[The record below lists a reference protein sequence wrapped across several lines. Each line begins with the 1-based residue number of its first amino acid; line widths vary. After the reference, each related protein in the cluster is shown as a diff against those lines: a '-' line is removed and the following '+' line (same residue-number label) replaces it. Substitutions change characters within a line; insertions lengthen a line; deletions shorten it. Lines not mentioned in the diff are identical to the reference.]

1 MHIEDINRL
10 KAHDKDEQQQIE
22 AEQSTLLK
30 EVNEL
35 IRRYTLTPCTRMNNK
50 LRQLI
55 SLLRDG

>member
-10 KAHDKDEQQQIE
+10 KVHNKDEQQQIE

-30 EVNEL
+30 EVNAL